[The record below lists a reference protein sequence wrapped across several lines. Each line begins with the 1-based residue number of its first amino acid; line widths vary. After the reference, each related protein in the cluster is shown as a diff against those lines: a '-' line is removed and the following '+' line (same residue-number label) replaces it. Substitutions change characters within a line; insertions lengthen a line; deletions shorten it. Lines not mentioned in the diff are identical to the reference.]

1 MTILKASEPYIL
13 TFLYRMMSSAK
24 KSSWNMGLVNSMHD
38 PALLFISTDL
48 GVVIRDKYPKARHH
62 FLVLPKSDIPS
73 IYHVSLSLH
82 KRKIIWVF
90 IFIFSSQIPLKVKRK
105 DLSLLYE
112 LHLLAVNVIEI
123 LGMKTDDFKIG
134 FHALPS
140 MQRLHLHVISTNF
153 ISSCLK
159 TKKHWNSF
167 NTELFLDYERE
178 SQYVCT
184 QYIFRLTWIF
194 RCSQRD
200 WGKRIPSQNR

>member
-73 IYHVSLSLH
+73 IYHV
-82 KRKIIWVF
+82 
-90 IFIFSSQIPLKVKRK
+90 KRK

-140 MQRLHLHVISTNF
+140 MQRLHLHVISTDF

-167 NTELFLDYERE
+167 NTELFLDYE
-178 SQYVCT
+178 YVRNEIEVNGSLRRIDKQKASELSAKELKCN
-184 QYIFRLTWIF
+184 QCNHVASNMPNLK
-194 RCSQRD
+194 SHLLVHS
-200 WGKRIPSQNR
+200 KR